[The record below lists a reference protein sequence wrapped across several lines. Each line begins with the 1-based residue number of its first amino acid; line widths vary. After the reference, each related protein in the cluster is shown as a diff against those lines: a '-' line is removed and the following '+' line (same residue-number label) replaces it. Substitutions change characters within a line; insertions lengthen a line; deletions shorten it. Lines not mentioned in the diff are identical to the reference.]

1 MRKRTRST
9 FPCTTQFA
17 LDDAPTLQEL
27 QQGTASGAL
36 ARLLIAYHRHEHT
49 KTPEQPHLQV
59 EAVQAS

>member
-36 ARLLIAYHRHEHT
+36 ARLLIAYHRHEH
-49 KTPEQPHLQV
+49 KETPEQQHLQV